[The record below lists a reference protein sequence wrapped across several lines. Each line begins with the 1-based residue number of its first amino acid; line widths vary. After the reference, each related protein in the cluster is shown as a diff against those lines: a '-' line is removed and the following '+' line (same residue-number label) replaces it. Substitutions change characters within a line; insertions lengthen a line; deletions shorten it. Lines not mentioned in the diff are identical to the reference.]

1 MKLFGEMLG
10 KRLPLDIHPY
20 ILLKH
25 LIAPAGREL
34 QTYWIRYLY
43 SFNRKSKYTKNTVRA
58 IRWICDCVSLYS
70 NMGYAYFPFW
80 CLLRHI
86 AGKIAFSC
94 LFTHQYTPQ
103 KAKVCVWLF
112 KTLLLLWTR
121 LVPLEKHSPHP
132 HPPLEKTSELFMQKS
147 VCVVG
152 RVGGGCA
159 MPPTNPI
166 EMHWLFIYIH
176 TFFNK
181 NVN

>member
-1 MKLFGEMLG
+1 MLQ
-10 KRLPLDIHPY
+10 
-20 ILLKH
+20 
-25 LIAPAGREL
+25 A
-34 QTYWIRYLY
+34 YWIRYL
-43 SFNRKSKYTKNTVRA
+43 FLDETEKNKNTMNPLRT
-58 IRWICDCVSLYS
+58 INQM
-70 NMGYAYFPFW
+70 NMWLCIFLFQCGLCILFPFR
-80 CLLRHI
+80 CPLRHV
-86 AGKIAFSC
+86 AGETAFSC
-94 LFTHQYTPQ
+94 LFTRQHAPQ
-103 KAKVCVWLF
+103 KARVCVWLF
-112 KTLLLLWTR
+112 KTLLLLWTC

-152 RVGGGCA
+152 RVGGRA

>member
-1 MKLFGEMLG
+1 MF
-10 KRLPLDIHPY
+10 DSSS
-20 ILLKH
+20 
-25 LIAPAGREL
+25 REL

-43 SFNRKSKYTKNTVRA
+43 SFNRKNKLEQSDEYVIVYLFIPVWVMHT
-58 IRWICDCVSLYS
+58 
-70 NMGYAYFPFW
+70 FPFW
-80 CLLRHI
+80 CPLRHI

-94 LFTHQYTPQ
+94 LFTHQHTPQ

-112 KTLLLLWTR
+112 KTLLLLWTC
-121 LVPLEKHSPHP
+121 LVPLEKHSPRP

-152 RVGGGCA
+152 RVGGRA